1 MFCCD
6 PPLSTAIQPLIDL
19 ANNSRSLAGIQAKNT
34 LNTCFGYD
42 YFDEPILPDPG
53 SSRNQSGAKSEQ
65 PTNQVYAFPNPTDGM
80 VQFHY
85 QLGRLYA
92 NLSIKIYDVKG
103 VLVDEFEVANHPEGF
118 ASWDSR
124 KVKAG
129 FYVYS
134 ICSNG
139 QPIVSDKLIVSR

>member
-19 ANNSRSLAGIQAKNT
+19 ANNSRSLTGIQAKNT

-53 SSRNQSGAKSEQ
+53 SSRDPSGAKTEQ
-65 PTNQVYAFPNPTDGM
+65 PTNQVYAFPNPADGM

-85 QLGRLYA
+85 QLDRLYA
-92 NLSIKIYDVKG
+92 NVSIKIYDVKG
-103 VLVDEFEVANHPEGF
+103 VLVDEFEVANHAEGF

-139 QPIVSDKLIVSR
+139 QSIVSDKLIVSR